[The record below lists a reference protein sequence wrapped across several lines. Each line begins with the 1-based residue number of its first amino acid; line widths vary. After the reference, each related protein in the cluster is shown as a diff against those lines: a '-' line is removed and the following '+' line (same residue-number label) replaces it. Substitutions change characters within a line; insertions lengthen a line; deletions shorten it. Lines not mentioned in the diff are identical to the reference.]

1 MQRITDIRIAI
12 VDDHVLVREAIA
24 NWIES
29 SASDMRVVLSVSGWG
44 ELMSHTHFPVPIVL
58 LDVDLKDAIPISVK
72 IQSIRTTGSR
82 VVLMSALTEVETIR
96 SAFDAGALSYIV
108 KSEPAETIVT
118 AIRAAA
124 AGEPYISNEM
134 ARLLDYPV
142 NPSKP
147 KLTKREQSVMSMYAS
162 GQAMKTVAAAL
173 FISEDTARSYMK
185 RIRDKYRA
193 VGIDLGNKVALRDQ
207 AIRDGYLFD

>member
-108 KSEPAETIVT
+108 KSEPAATIVT

-124 AGEPYISNEM
+124 AGEPYVSDEM

-147 KLTKREQSVMSMYAS
+147 KLTKREQAVMSMYAS
-162 GQAMKTVAAAL
+162 GQAMKTVAATL

-207 AIRDGYLFD
+207 AIRDGYLID